1 MRMIFIWRCMVKDIM
16 TFFRKGKTMT
26 ISTQRFMRQADIC
39 PPEKLQ
45 FPIHVIGAGAIGS
58 AAVLTLAKMGCG
70 NITVQDH
77 DILEEHNL
85 PNQIV
90 KPSCLGRPKVEALK
104 ELVLELT
111 EVEIGAI
118 AEKYKNQLLK
128 GVIIAAVDNM
138 RTRKIIW
145 KNVKL
150 NPQIGFLID
159 PRMGAEFARIYIIR
173 PCDMDDISFYEE
185 NLYAQ
190 KESEHLPCSA
200 RSIIY
205 CPGAIGSIIAFV
217 IKNYAVNEAHP
228 KEILLNLPSLLLSFS
243 A

>member
-1 MRMIFIWRCMVKDIM
+1 MA
-16 TFFRKGKTMT
+16 
-26 ISTQRFMRQADIC
+26 ISNQRFWRQMDIC

-58 AAVLTLAKMGCG
+58 ATVWTLAKMGCA

-77 DILEEHNL
+77 DLLEEHNL
-85 PNQIV
+85 ANQIA
-90 KPSCLGRPKVEALK
+90 KPSCLGKPKVEALK

-111 EVEIGAI
+111 EVEIGVI
-118 AEKYKNQLLK
+118 AEKYKNQPLK
-128 GVIIAAVDNM
+128 GVVIAAVDNM
-138 RTRKIIW
+138 RTRKIVW

-150 NPQIGFLID
+150 NPQIGLLID

-173 PCDMDDISFYEE
+173 PCNMDDISFYEE

-190 KESEHLPCSA
+190 KDSEHLPCSA

-205 CPGAIGSIIAFV
+205 CPGAIGSIVAFV
-217 IKNYAVNEAHP
+217 VKKYAQNEAYP
-228 KEILLNLPSLLLSFS
+228 KEILLDLPSLLLTFS